1 MLKLLIPFI
10 LILFV
15 AWVIALTFQGVFSK
29 QPVTSGQKLV
39 RLILLGTFVA
49 LVLAATI
56 HQT

>member
-15 AWVIALTFQGVFSK
+15 ACVLALTFQGVFSK
-29 QPVTSGQKLV
+29 QPVTSSQKLV

>member
-15 AWVIALTFQGVFSK
+15 AWAIALTFQGVFSK
-29 QPVTSGQKLV
+29 QPVTSSQKLV